1 MTYVKSRT
9 DFNHFNTF
17 NNVKKVELKKIV
29 AHNFRSKS
37 FEFEF
42 GAHNAI
48 RGKNR
53 SGKSSVKNAFFW
65 LLTGADDLDR
75 TNFNL
80 FDTTI
85 VHTKE
90 NSVPTIVTG
99 VFVIDGVEYEVTRTA
114 KMGWTRKRGNDE
126 YERKSSDDYS
136 FAIDGIE
143 RSATEF
149 KSWIE
154 ETFAPVDMLKCM
166 INTRHFLYNID
177 DWKVQRKYLA
187 NIAGEITNEDFE
199 GDYTELFAQFS
210 KYTPEQLRERLKTLL
225 TPLKKALGTE
235 GTKGEKAVELEVLQ
249 KNIVSLD
256 EIEDAEKELAEL
268 KSKRDEIQ
276 AKISGKKSP
285 IDEASAKRAHALA
298 LVEEKEAEI
307 RKARKLHNSKQQEEV
322 ASLESKLSSIE
333 TTNEAIK
340 QRNDSLRKAFERKKH
355 VLSDEMKNVERLKS
369 RLEELRE
376 ENKAI
381 KNREFSDYNCAYCGA
396 PLDEEKV
403 EELKAKFEERKQKD
417 RDNNKAEG
425 LQTKHSL
432 ETAQEYIEVLRNE
445 LDNGFTQ
452 SELVSE
458 GDLRELIQQRKAAFP
473 PFESSDEYKT
483 LSKELEDLKKSIPEI
498 PVVDTSEFD
507 KELNDVNAKIE
518 AASNKAGLRAQ
529 YDKQTKQIEDVKS
542 DMKKMAQERAQWEKI
557 EQQLVA
563 YEQEKADIVGKRV
576 NKFFD
581 KCKVSMFSEKK
592 DGSLAPNCVITMDG
606 RRSATLNKEG
616 TITAGIDVSD
626 AFCRFYGLNMPLFID
641 DNESISED
649 NYVTSERQVITLS
662 VANCELELQK

>member
-1 MTYVKSRT
+1 M
-9 DFNHFNTF
+9 
-17 NNVKKVELKKIV
+17 KKVILKKINIQ
-29 AHNFRSKS
+29 NFRSKS

-42 GAHNAI
+42 GERNEI

-75 TNFNL
+75 TNYNL

-90 NSVPTIVTG
+90 NSVPTNVTA
-99 VFVIDGVEYEVTRTA
+99 VLLIDDIEYEVSRTA

-126 YERKSSDDYS
+126 YERKTSDDYS

-149 KSWIE
+149 KNWIE
-154 ETFAPVDMLKCM
+154 DTLAPVDMLKCM

-235 GTKGEKAVELEVLQ
+235 GTKGEKVVELEVLQ

-256 EIEDAEKELAEL
+256 EIENAEKELAEL

-285 IDEASAKRAHALA
+285 IDEASAKRAQALA
-298 LVEEKEAEI
+298 MVEKKEIEI
-307 RKARKLHNSKQQEEV
+307 SKARKLHDSKQQAEV
-322 ASLESKLSSIE
+322 AELESKLSHIE

-340 QRNDSLRKAFERKKH
+340 QRNDSLRKAFERKKQ
-355 VLSDEMKNVERLKS
+355 VLSDEMKNVERLKM

-396 PLDEEKV
+396 PLDEDKV

-425 LQTKHSL
+425 LHAKHSL
-432 ETAQEYIEVLRNE
+432 ETAQEYLEVLRKE

-458 GDLRELIQQRKAAFP
+458 GDLRELIQQRKASFP
-473 PFESSDEYKT
+473 PFENSDEYKT

-507 KELNDVNAKIE
+507 KELNEVNAKIE

-529 YDKQTKQIEDVKS
+529 YDKQTKQIEDVQA

-576 NKFFD
+576 NQFFE

-641 DNESISED
+641 DNESISDD

-662 VANCELELQK
+662 VANCELELKKQ

>member
-1 MTYVKSRT
+1 MKRV
-9 DFNHFNTF
+9 F
-17 NNVKKVELKKIV
+17 LKKISIQ
-29 AHNFRSKS
+29 NFRSKS

-42 GAHNAI
+42 GERNEI

-65 LLTGADDLDR
+65 LLTGSDDLDR
-75 TNFNL
+75 TNYNL

-90 NSVPTIVTG
+90 NSVPTNVTA
-99 VFVIDGVEYEVTRTA
+99 VLLIDDIEYEISRTA

-126 YERKSSDDYS
+126 YERKTSDDYS

-149 KSWIE
+149 KNWIE
-154 ETFAPVDMLKCM
+154 DTLAPVDMLKCM
-166 INTRHFLYNID
+166 INIQHFLYNID

-187 NIAGEITNEDFE
+187 NIAGEITNEDFK

-225 TPLKKALGTE
+225 MPLKKALGTE

-249 KNIVSLD
+249 KNLVSLD

-276 AKISGKKSP
+276 AKISGRKSP
-285 IDEASAKRAHALA
+285 IDEASAKRSKALA
-298 LVEEKEAEI
+298 LVEAKEHEI
-307 RKARKLHNSKQQEEV
+307 REARKKHDTKQQAEV
-322 ASLESKLSSIE
+322 TKLESQLSNIE
-333 TTNEAIK
+333 AQNEAIR
-340 QRNDSLRKAFERKKH
+340 QQNDNSKKAFERKKQNIA
-355 VLSDEMKNVERLKS
+355 DETKVVEKLKT

-381 KNREFSDYNCAYCGA
+381 KSREFDGYNCAYCGA
-396 PLDEEKV
+396 PLDEDKV

-425 LQTKHSL
+425 LQAKQRL
-432 ETAQEYIEVLRNE
+432 ETAQADLDVLQKEV
-445 LDNGFTQ
+445 DKGFTPAD
-452 SELVSE
+452 LVSE
-458 GDLRELIQQRKAAFP
+458 GDLRERIQQRKAAFP
-473 PFESSDEYKT
+473 PFENSEEYKT
-483 LSKELEDLKKSIPEI
+483 LSKELENLKNSVPEI
-498 PVVDTSEFD
+498 PVIDTSEFD
-507 KELNDVNAKIE
+507 KELNEVNAKIE

-529 YDKQTKQIEDVKS
+529 YTKQTKQIEDVQA

-576 NKFFD
+576 NQFFE

-626 AFCRFYGLNMPLFID
+626 AFCRFYGLNLPLFVD
-641 DNESISED
+641 DNESLSDD
-649 NYVTSERQVITLS
+649 NCVTSERQVITLS
-662 VANCELELQK
+662 VANCELELKKQ

>member
-1 MTYVKSRT
+1 M
-9 DFNHFNTF
+9 
-17 NNVKKVELKKIV
+17 KKVILKKISV
-29 AHNFRSKS
+29 QNFRSKS

-42 GAHNAI
+42 GAHNSI

-65 LLTGADDLDR
+65 LLTGADDIDR

-90 NSVPTIVTG
+90 NSVPTIVTC

-126 YERKSSDDYS
+126 YERKASDDYS
-136 FAIDGIE
+136 FSIDGIE

-149 KSWIE
+149 KNWIE
-154 ETFAPVDMLKCM
+154 DTFAPIDMLKCM

-187 NIAGEITNEDFE
+187 NIAGEITNEDFV

-210 KYTPEQLRERLKTLL
+210 KYTAEQLRERLKNLL
-225 TPLKKALGTE
+225 MPLKKALGTE
-235 GTKGEKAVELEVLQ
+235 GTKGEKVVELEVLQ
-249 KNIVSLD
+249 KNLVDVS
-256 EIEDAEKELAEL
+256 EISKAEL
-268 KSKRDEIQ
+268 ELQTLKEERDSIQ

-285 IDEASAKRAHALA
+285 IDEASAKRAQALA
-298 LVEEKEAEI
+298 LVESKENEIKEA
-307 RKARKLHNSKQQEEV
+307 RKKHDTKQQAEV
-322 ASLESKLSSIE
+322 TMLESKLSNIE
-333 TTNEAIK
+333 AQNEAIK
-340 QRNDSLRKAFERKKH
+340 QQNDNLKKAFERKKQTLADDTK
-355 VLSDEMKNVERLKS
+355 VVEKLKK

-381 KNREFSDYNCAYCGA
+381 KNREFDGYNCAYCGA
-396 PLDEEKV
+396 PLDEDKV

-425 LQTKHSL
+425 LQARHRL
-432 ETAQEYIEVLRNE
+432 ETAQADLDVLQKEV
-445 LDNGFTQ
+445 DNGFTQ
-452 SELVSE
+452 AELISE
-458 GDLRELIQQRKAAFP
+458 GDLRERIQQRKAAFP
-473 PFESSDEYKT
+473 PFENSDEYKT
-483 LSKELEDLKKSIPEI
+483 LRKELEDLKKSVPEV

-529 YDKQTKQIEDVKS
+529 YDKQTKQIEEVQA
-542 DMKKMAQERAQWEKI
+542 DMKKMAQERAQLEKI

-641 DNESISED
+641 DNESLSDD

-662 VANCELELQK
+662 VANCELELKKQ

>member
-1 MTYVKSRT
+1 M
-9 DFNHFNTF
+9 
-17 NNVKKVELKKIV
+17 KKVELKKLV
-29 AHNFRSKS
+29 AQNFRSKS

-42 GAHNAI
+42 GSHNAI

-126 YERKSSDDYS
+126 YERKTSDDYS
-136 FAIDGIE
+136 FSIDGIE

-149 KSWIE
+149 KKWIE
-154 ETFAPVDMLKCM
+154 DTFAPVDMLKCM
-166 INTRHFLYNID
+166 INTRHFLYNIE

-210 KYTPEQLRERLKTLL
+210 KYTAEQLRERLKNLL
-225 TPLKKALGTE
+225 MPLKKALGTE
-235 GTKGEKAVELEVLQ
+235 GTKGEKVVELEVLQ
-249 KNIVSLD
+249 KNLVDLS
-256 EIEDAEKELAEL
+256 EIAKAEL
-268 KSKRDEIQ
+268 ELQTLKEERDSIQ

-285 IDEASAKRAHALA
+285 IDEASAKRAKAIA
-298 LVEEKEAEI
+298 LVESKENDIKEA
-307 RKARKLHNSKQQEEV
+307 RKKHDTKQQAEV
-322 ASLESKLSSIE
+322 TMLESQLSNIE
-333 TTNEAIK
+333 AQNEAIK
-340 QRNDSLRKAFERKKH
+340 RQNDNLKKAFERKKQTLADDTK
-355 VLSDEMKNVERLKS
+355 VVEKLKK

-381 KNREFSDYNCAYCGA
+381 KNREFDGYNCTYCGA
-396 PLDEEKV
+396 PLDEDKV
-403 EELKAKFEERKQKD
+403 EELKSKFEERKQKD

-425 LQTKHSL
+425 LQARHRL
-432 ETAQEYIEVLRNE
+432 ETAQADLDVLQKEV
-445 LDNGFTQ
+445 DNGLKQ
-452 SELVSE
+452 AELISE
-458 GDLRELIQQRKAAFP
+458 GDLRERIQQRKAAFP
-473 PFESSDEYKT
+473 PFENSDEYKT
-483 LSKELEDLKKSIPEI
+483 LSKELEYLKKSVPEI

-507 KELNDVNAKIE
+507 KELNEVNAKIE
-518 AASNKAGLRAQ
+518 SASNKAGLRAQ
-529 YDKQTKQIEDVKS
+529 YNKQTKQIEEVQA
-542 DMKKMAQERAQWEKI
+542 DMKKMAQERAQLEKI

-641 DNESISED
+641 DNESLSDD

-662 VANCELELQK
+662 VANCELELKKQ

>member
-1 MTYVKSRT
+1 M
-9 DFNHFNTF
+9 
-17 NNVKKVELKKIV
+17 KKVFLKKISIQ
-29 AHNFRSKS
+29 NFRSKS

-42 GAHNAI
+42 GERNEI

-75 TNFNL
+75 TNYNL

-90 NSVPTIVTG
+90 NSVPTNVTA
-99 VFVIDGVEYEVTRTA
+99 VFLIDGVEYEVSRTA

-126 YERKSSDDYS
+126 YERKTSDDYS

-149 KSWIE
+149 KNWIE
-154 ETFAPVDMLKCM
+154 ETLAPVDMLKCM
-166 INTRHFLYNID
+166 INTQHFLYNID

-187 NIAGEITNEDFE
+187 NIAGEITNEDFN

-225 TPLKKALGTE
+225 MPLKKALGTE
-235 GTKGEKAVELEVLQ
+235 GTKGEKVVELEVLQ

-256 EIEDAEKELAEL
+256 EIEDSEKELAEL

-285 IDEASAKRAHALA
+285 IDEAIARRAQALA
-298 LVEEKEAEI
+298 MVEDKETEI
-307 RKARKLHNSKQQEEV
+307 RKARKLHDSKQMAEV
-322 ASLESKLSSIE
+322 TELESQLSNIE
-333 TTNEAIK
+333 AQNEAIR
-340 QRNDSLRKAFERKKH
+340 QQNDSGKKAFERKKQF
-355 VLSDEMKNVERLKS
+355 LIDETRTIEILKN

-376 ENKAI
+376 ENKLI
-381 KNREFSDYNCAYCGA
+381 KNREFGDYNCTYCGA
-396 PLDEEKV
+396 PLDEDKV

-425 LQTKHSL
+425 LQAKQRL
-432 ETAQEYIEVLRNE
+432 ETAQADLDVLQKEV
-445 LDNGFTQ
+445 DKGFTPA
-452 SELVSE
+452 ELVSE
-458 GDLRELIQQRKAAFP
+458 GDLRERIQQRKAAFP
-473 PFESSDEYKT
+473 PFENSDEYKT
-483 LSKELEDLKKSIPEI
+483 LSKELEDIKKSVPEI

-507 KELNDVNAKIE
+507 KELNEVNAKIE

-529 YDKQTKQIEDVKS
+529 YTKQTKQIEDVQA
-542 DMKKMAQERAQWEKI
+542 DMKKMAQERARWEKI

-576 NKFFD
+576 NQFFD

-626 AFCRFYGLNMPLFID
+626 AFCRFYSLNMPLFID
-641 DNESISED
+641 DNESLSDD

-662 VANCELELQK
+662 VANCELELKKQ

>member
-1 MTYVKSRT
+1 M
-9 DFNHFNTF
+9 
-17 NNVKKVELKKIV
+17 KKVELKKLV
-29 AHNFRSKS
+29 AQNFRSKS

-42 GAHNAI
+42 GSHNAI

-90 NSVPTIVTG
+90 SSVPTIVTA
-99 VFVIDGVEYEVTRTA
+99 VLLIDDVEYEISRTA

-126 YERKSSDDYS
+126 YERKASDDYS
-136 FAIDGIE
+136 FSIDGIE

-149 KSWIE
+149 KNWIE
-154 ETFAPVDMLKCM
+154 DTLAPVDMLKCM

-225 TPLKKALGTE
+225 MPLKKALGTE
-235 GTKGEKAVELEVLQ
+235 STKGEKAVELEVLQ
-249 KNIVSLD
+249 KNLVSLD
-256 EIEDAEKELAEL
+256 EIENAEKELAEL
-268 KSKRDEIQ
+268 KSKRDDIQ

-285 IDEASAKRAHALA
+285 IDEASAKRAQALA
-298 LVEEKEAEI
+298 MVEKKEIEI
-307 RKARKLHNSKQQEEV
+307 RKSRKLHDSKQQEEV
-322 ASLESKLSSIE
+322 AELESKLSHIE

-340 QRNDSLRKAFERKKH
+340 QRNDSLRKDFERKKQD
-355 VLSDEMKNVERLKS
+355 LSDEMKNVERLKI

-425 LQTKHSL
+425 LQAKHRL
-432 ETAQEYIEVLRNE
+432 ETAQADLDVLQKEV
-445 LDNGFTQ
+445 DNGFTPTA
-452 SELVSE
+452 LVSE
-458 GDLRELIQQRKAAFP
+458 GDLRERIQQRRAAFP
-473 PFESSDEYKT
+473 PFENSDEYKA
-483 LSKELEDLKKSIPEI
+483 LSKELEDLKKSVPEI

-507 KELNDVNAKIE
+507 KELNEVNAKIE

-529 YDKQTKQIEDVKS
+529 YTKQTKQIEDVEA

-563 YEQEKADIVGKRV
+563 YEQEKAEIVGKRV

-626 AFCRFYGLNMPLFID
+626 AFCLFYGLNMPLFID
-641 DNESISED
+641 DNESISDD

>member
-1 MTYVKSRT
+1 M
-9 DFNHFNTF
+9 
-17 NNVKKVELKKIV
+17 KKVILKKISV
-29 AHNFRSKS
+29 QNFRSKS

-42 GAHNAI
+42 GERNEI

-75 TNFNL
+75 TNYNL

-90 NSVPTIVTG
+90 NSVPTNVTG
-99 VFVIDGVEYEVTRTA
+99 VFLIDDIEYEVSRTA

-136 FAIDGIE
+136 FSIDGIE

-149 KSWIE
+149 KNWIE
-154 ETFAPVDMLKCM
+154 DTFAPVEMLKCM
-166 INTRHFLYNID
+166 INTQHFLYNID
-177 DWKVQRKYLA
+177 DWKVQRKYLS

-235 GTKGEKAVELEVLQ
+235 GTKGEKVVELEVLQ

-256 EIEDAEKELAEL
+256 EIVSAEKEVAEL
-268 KSKRDEIQ
+268 KSKRDDIQ

-285 IDEASAKRAHALA
+285 IDEASAKRAQALA
-298 LVEEKEAEI
+298 MVEKKEIEI
-307 RKARKLHNSKQQEEV
+307 SKARKLHNSKQQEEV
-322 ASLESKLSSIE
+322 AELESKLSHIE

-340 QRNDSLRKAFERKKH
+340 QRNDSLRKAFERKKQ

-396 PLDEEKV
+396 PLDEDKV

-425 LQTKHSL
+425 LQAKHSL
-432 ETAQEYIEVLRNE
+432 ETAQEYLEVLRKE

-507 KELNDVNAKIE
+507 IELNDVNAKIE

-529 YDKQTKQIEDVKS
+529 YDKQTKQIEDVQA
-542 DMKKMAQERAQWEKI
+542 DMKKMAQERAQLEKI

-606 RRSATLNKEG
+606 RRSSTLNKEG

-641 DNESISED
+641 DNESLSDD

>member
-1 MTYVKSRT
+1 M
-9 DFNHFNTF
+9 
-17 NNVKKVELKKIV
+17 KKVILKKISIQ
-29 AHNFRSKS
+29 NFRSKS

-42 GAHNAI
+42 GERNEI

-75 TNFNL
+75 TNYNL

-90 NSVPTIVTG
+90 NSVPTNVTA
-99 VFVIDGVEYEVTRTA
+99 VLLIDDIEYEVSRTA

-126 YERKSSDDYS
+126 YERKTSDDYS

-166 INTRHFLYNID
+166 INTQHFLYNID

-235 GTKGEKAVELEVLQ
+235 GTKGEKAVELDVLQ
-249 KNIVSLD
+249 KNLVSLD
-256 EIEDAEKELAEL
+256 EIVNAEKELAEL
-268 KSKRDEIQ
+268 KSMRDEIQ

-285 IDEASAKRAHALA
+285 IDEASAMRAKALA
-298 LVEEKEAEI
+298 KVEEKEVEV
-307 RKARKLHNSKQQEEV
+307 RKARKLHDSKQQAEVEE
-322 ASLESKLSSIE
+322 LESQLSTIE
-333 TTNEAIK
+333 ARNEAIK
-340 QRNDSLRKAFERKKH
+340 QQNDRDRKAFERKKQF
-355 VLSDEMKNVERLKS
+355 LIDEARKVEILKN

-376 ENKAI
+376 ENKRI
-381 KNREFSDYNCAYCGA
+381 KNREFNDYNCPYCGA
-396 PLDEEKV
+396 PLDEDKID
-403 EELKAKFEERKQKD
+403 ELKSKYEAHKQKD

-425 LQTKHSL
+425 FQVKHRL
-432 ETAQEYIEVLRNE
+432 ETAQADLDVLQKEV
-445 LDNGFTQ
+445 DKGFTPA
-452 SELVSE
+452 ELVSE
-458 GDLRELIQQRKAAFP
+458 GDLRERIQQRRAAFP
-473 PFESSDEYKT
+473 PFEDSEEYKV
-483 LSKELEDLKKSIPEI
+483 LSKELEDLRNSVPEI
-498 PVVDTSEFD
+498 PVIDTSEFD
-507 KELNDVNAKIE
+507 KELNEVNAKIE

-529 YDKQTKQIEDVKS
+529 YTKQKKQIEDVQA

-576 NKFFD
+576 NQFFE

-626 AFCRFYGLNMPLFID
+626 AFCRFYGLNMPLFVD
-641 DNESISED
+641 DNESLSDD
-649 NYVTSERQVITLS
+649 NCVTSERQVITLS
-662 VANCELELQK
+662 VANCEIELQKQ

>member
-1 MTYVKSRT
+1 M
-9 DFNHFNTF
+9 
-17 NNVKKVELKKIV
+17 KKVVLKKIIV
-29 AHNFRSKS
+29 QNFRSKS

-42 GAHNAI
+42 GEHNAI

-75 TNFNL
+75 TNYNL

-90 NSVPTIVTG
+90 NSVPTNVTA
-99 VFVIDGVEYEVTRTA
+99 VLLIDDVEYEVSRTA

-126 YERKSSDDYS
+126 YERKASDDYS
-136 FAIDGIE
+136 FSIDGIE

-149 KSWIE
+149 KNWIE
-154 ETFAPVDMLKCM
+154 DTFAPVDMLKCM

-210 KYTPEQLRERLKTLL
+210 KYTQEQLRERLKTLL
-225 TPLKKALGTE
+225 MPLKKALGTE

-256 EIEDAEKELAEL
+256 EIENAEKELAEL
-268 KSKRDEIQ
+268 KSKRDDIQ

-285 IDEASAKRAHALA
+285 IDEASAKRAQALA
-298 LVEEKEAEI
+298 MVEEKEIEI
-307 RKARKLHNSKQQEEV
+307 SKARKLHNSKQQAEV
-322 ASLESKLSSIE
+322 AELESKLSHIE

-340 QRNDSLRKAFERKKH
+340 QRNDSLRKAFERKKQ

-425 LQTKHSL
+425 LQAKHSL
-432 ETAQEYIEVLRNE
+432 ETAQEYLEVLRNE

-473 PFESSDEYKT
+473 PFEHSDEYKT
-483 LSKELEDLKKSIPEI
+483 LSKELEDLKKSVPEI
-498 PVVDTSEFD
+498 PVIDTSEFD

-529 YDKQTKQIEDVKS
+529 YDKQTKQIEDVQA
-542 DMKKMAQERAQWEKI
+542 DMKKMAQERAKWEKI

-606 RRSATLNKEG
+606 RLSATLNKEG

-641 DNESISED
+641 DNESISDD

>member
-1 MTYVKSRT
+1 M
-9 DFNHFNTF
+9 
-17 NNVKKVELKKIV
+17 KKVILKKISIQ
-29 AHNFRSKS
+29 NFRSKS

-42 GAHNAI
+42 GERNEI

-75 TNFNL
+75 TNYNL

-90 NSVPTIVTG
+90 NSVPTNVTA
-99 VFVIDGVEYEVTRTA
+99 VLLIDDVEYEVSRTA

-126 YERKSSDDYS
+126 YERKASDDYS
-136 FAIDGIE
+136 FSIDGIE

-149 KSWIE
+149 KNWIE
-154 ETFAPVDMLKCM
+154 ETLAPVDMLKCM
-166 INTRHFLYNID
+166 INTQHFLYNID

-210 KYTPEQLRERLKTLL
+210 KYTAEQLRERLKTLL

-256 EIEDAEKELAEL
+256 EIENAEKELAEL
-268 KSKRDEIQ
+268 KSKRDDIQ

-285 IDEASAKRAHALA
+285 IDEASAKRAQALA
-298 LVEEKEAEI
+298 LVEEKEIEI
-307 RKARKLHNSKQQEEV
+307 RKARKLHDSKQQAEV
-322 ASLESKLSSIE
+322 AELESKLYSIE
-333 TTNEAIK
+333 TANEAIK
-340 QRNDSLRKAFERKKH
+340 QRNDSLRKAFERKKQA
-355 VLSDEMKNVERLKS
+355 LSDEMNNVERLKS

-425 LQTKHSL
+425 LQAKHRL
-432 ETAQEYIEVLRNE
+432 ETAQEYLEVLRNE

-473 PFESSDEYKT
+473 PFENSEEYKT
-483 LSKELEDLKKSIPEI
+483 LSKEIEELKKSVPEI

-529 YDKQTKQIEDVKS
+529 YTKQTKQIKDVQA

-576 NKFFD
+576 NQFFE

-641 DNESISED
+641 DNESLSDE

-662 VANCELELQK
+662 VANCEIELKKQ

>member
-1 MTYVKSRT
+1 M
-9 DFNHFNTF
+9 
-17 NNVKKVELKKIV
+17 KKVELKKLV

-42 GAHNAI
+42 GEHNAI

-90 NSVPTIVTG
+90 NSVPTIVTA
-99 VFVIDGVEYEVTRTA
+99 VLLIDDVEYEVTRTA
-114 KMGWTRKRGNDE
+114 KIGWTRKRGNDE
-126 YERKSSDDYS
+126 YERKASDDYS
-136 FAIDGIE
+136 FSIDGIE

-154 ETFAPVDMLKCM
+154 DTFAPVDMLKCM
-166 INTRHFLYNID
+166 INTQHFLYNID

-187 NIAGEITNEDFE
+187 NIAGEITNDDFN

-210 KYTPEQLRERLKTLL
+210 KYTAEQLRERLKTLL

-235 GTKGEKAVELEVLQ
+235 STKGEKVVELEVLQ
-249 KNIVSLD
+249 KNLVSLD
-256 EIEDAEKELAEL
+256 EIVNAEKELSEL
-268 KSKRDEIQ
+268 KSMRDEIQ

-285 IDEASAKRAHALA
+285 IDEASAMRARALA
-298 LVEEKEAEI
+298 KVEEKEVEI
-307 RKARKLHNSKQQEEV
+307 RKARKFHDSKQQEEV
-322 ASLESKLSSIE
+322 EELESQLSTIE
-333 TTNEAIK
+333 ARNEAIK
-340 QRNDSLRKAFERKKH
+340 QQNDRDRKAFERKKQF
-355 VLSDEMKNVERLKS
+355 LIDEARKVEILKN

-376 ENKAI
+376 ENKSI
-381 KNREFSDYNCAYCGA
+381 KSREFDGYNCTYCGA
-396 PLDEEKV
+396 PLDEAKV

-425 LQTKHSL
+425 LQARHRL
-432 ETAQEYIEVLRNE
+432 ETAQADLDVLQKEV
-445 LDNGFTQ
+445 DNGFTPA
-452 SELVSE
+452 ELVSE
-458 GDLRELIQQRKAAFP
+458 GDLRERIQQRRAAFP
-473 PFESSDEYKT
+473 PFENSDEYKT
-483 LSKELEDLKKSIPEI
+483 LSKELEDLKKSVPEI

-507 KELNDVNAKIE
+507 KELNEVNAKIE
-518 AASNKAGLRAQ
+518 SASNKAGLRAQ
-529 YDKQTKQIEDVKS
+529 YTKQKKQIEDVQA

-576 NKFFD
+576 NQFFE

-606 RRSATLNKEG
+606 IRSATLNKEG

-641 DNESISED
+641 DNESLSDD

-662 VANCELELQK
+662 VANCELELQKLTKNT

>member
-1 MTYVKSRT
+1 M
-9 DFNHFNTF
+9 
-17 NNVKKVELKKIV
+17 KKVILKKISV
-29 AHNFRSKS
+29 QNFRSKS

-42 GAHNAI
+42 EAHNAI

-75 TNFNL
+75 ANYNL

-90 NSVPTIVTG
+90 NSVPTIVTA
-99 VFVIDGVEYEVTRTA
+99 VLMIDDVEYEISRTA
-114 KMGWTRKRGNDE
+114 KIGWTRKRGNDE
-126 YERKSSDDYS
+126 YERKASDDYS
-136 FAIDGIE
+136 FSIDGIE

-154 ETFAPVDMLKCM
+154 DTFAPVDMLKCM
-166 INTRHFLYNID
+166 INTQHFLYNID

-210 KYTPEQLRERLKTLL
+210 KYTAEQLRERLKTLL

-235 GTKGEKAVELEVLQ
+235 STKGEKVVELEVLQ
-249 KNIVSLD
+249 KNLVSLD
-256 EIEDAEKELAEL
+256 EIENAEKELSEL
-268 KSKRDEIQ
+268 KSMRDEIQ
-276 AKISGKKSP
+276 AKIGGKKSP
-285 IDEASAKRAHALA
+285 IDEASAKRAQALA
-298 LVEEKEAEI
+298 LVEAKETEIKEA
-307 RKARKLHNSKQQEEV
+307 RKKHDTKQQAEV
-322 ASLESKLSSIE
+322 TKLESQLSNIE
-333 TTNEAIK
+333 AQNEAIRR
-340 QRNDSLRKAFERKKH
+340 QNDNGKKAFECKKQTLADDTKI
-355 VLSDEMKNVERLKS
+355 VEKLKN

-381 KNREFSDYNCAYCGA
+381 KSREFDGYNCTYCGA
-396 PLDEEKV
+396 PLDEAKV

-425 LQTKHSL
+425 LQARHRL
-432 ETAQEYIEVLRNE
+432 ETAQADLDVLQKEV
-445 LDNGFTQ
+445 DKGFTPA
-452 SELVSE
+452 ELVSE
-458 GDLRELIQQRKAAFP
+458 GDLRERIQQRKAAFP
-473 PFESSDEYKT
+473 PFENSDKYKT
-483 LSKELEDLKKSIPEI
+483 LSKELEELKKSVPEI

-507 KELNDVNAKIE
+507 KELNEVNAKIE
-518 AASNKAGLRAQ
+518 AASNKSGLRAQ
-529 YDKQTKQIEDVKS
+529 YTKQKKQIEDVQS

-557 EQQLVA
+557 EQQLAA

-576 NKFFD
+576 NQFFE

-606 RRSATLNKEG
+606 RRSSTLNKEG

-626 AFCRFYGLNMPLFID
+626 AFCRFYGLNMPLFVD
-641 DNESISED
+641 DNESISDD
-649 NYVTSERQVITLS
+649 NCVTSERQVITLS
-662 VANCELELQK
+662 VANCELELQN

>member
-1 MTYVKSRT
+1 M
-9 DFNHFNTF
+9 
-17 NNVKKVELKKIV
+17 KKVILKKIIV
-29 AHNFRSKS
+29 QNFRSKS

-42 GAHNAI
+42 GERNEI

-75 TNFNL
+75 TNYNL

-90 NSVPTIVTG
+90 NSVPTNVTA
-99 VFVIDGVEYEVTRTA
+99 VLLIDDIEYEVSRTA

-126 YERKSSDDYS
+126 YERKTSDDYS

-149 KSWIE
+149 KNWIE
-154 ETFAPVDMLKCM
+154 DTFAPVDMLKCM
-166 INTRHFLYNID
+166 INTQHFLYNVD

-187 NIAGEITNEDFE
+187 NIAGEITNEDFN

-225 TPLKKALGTE
+225 MPLKKALGTE
-235 GTKGEKAVELEVLQ
+235 GTKGEKAVELEILQ

-268 KSKRDEIQ
+268 KSMRDEIY

-285 IDEASAKRAHALA
+285 IDEASAKRAQALA
-298 LVEEKEAEI
+298 LVEDKEIEI
-307 RKARKLHNSKQQEEV
+307 RKARKLHDSKQQAEV
-322 ASLESKLSSIE
+322 AELESQLSNIE
-333 TTNEAIK
+333 AQNEAIRK
-340 QRNDSLRKAFERKKH
+340 QNDNGKKAFERKKQNIA
-355 VLSDEMKNVERLKS
+355 DETKVVEKLKT

-381 KNREFSDYNCAYCGA
+381 KSREFDGYNCTYCGA
-396 PLDEEKV
+396 PLDEDKV

-425 LQTKHSL
+425 LQAKQRL
-432 ETAQEYIEVLRNE
+432 ETAQADLDVLQKEV
-445 LDNGFTQ
+445 DKGFTPAD
-452 SELVSE
+452 LVSE
-458 GDLRELIQQRKAAFP
+458 GDLRERIQQRRAAFP
-473 PFESSDEYKT
+473 PFEESDEYKA
-483 LSKELEDLKKSIPEI
+483 LSKELENLRNSVPEI

-507 KELNDVNAKIE
+507 KELNEVNAKIE

-529 YDKQTKQIEDVKS
+529 YDKQKKQIEDVQA

-576 NKFFD
+576 NQFFE

-626 AFCRFYGLNMPLFID
+626 AFCRFYGLNMPLFVD
-641 DNESISED
+641 DNESLSDD
-649 NYVTSERQVITLS
+649 NCVTSERQVITLS
-662 VANCELELQK
+662 VANCELELKKQ

>member
-1 MTYVKSRT
+1 M
-9 DFNHFNTF
+9 
-17 NNVKKVELKKIV
+17 KKVILKKISIQ
-29 AHNFRSKS
+29 NFRSKS

-42 GAHNAI
+42 GERNEI

-75 TNFNL
+75 TNYNL

-90 NSVPTIVTG
+90 NSVPTNVTA
-99 VFVIDGVEYEVTRTA
+99 VLLIDDVEYEVSRTA

-126 YERKSSDDYS
+126 YERKTSDDYS

-149 KSWIE
+149 KNWIE
-154 ETFAPVDMLKCM
+154 DTLAPVDMLKCM
-166 INTRHFLYNID
+166 INTQHFLYNID

-187 NIAGEITNEDFE
+187 NIAGEITNEDFN

-210 KYTPEQLRERLKTLL
+210 KYTAEQLRERLKTLL
-225 TPLKKALGTE
+225 MPLKKALGTE
-235 GTKGEKAVELEVLQ
+235 GTKGEKVVELEVLQ
-249 KNIVSLD
+249 KNLVDVS
-256 EIEDAEKELAEL
+256 EIAKAEL
-268 KSKRDEIQ
+268 ELQTLKEERDKIQ

-285 IDEASAKRAHALA
+285 IDEASAKRAQALA
-298 LVEEKEAEI
+298 KVEEKEVEI
-307 RKARKLHNSKQQEEV
+307 RKARKLHDSKQQAEV
-322 ASLESKLSSIE
+322 AELESQLSTIE
-333 TTNEAIK
+333 ARNEAIK
-340 QRNDSLRKAFERKKH
+340 QQNDRDRKAFERKKQF
-355 VLSDEMKNVERLKS
+355 LIDEARNVEILKN

-381 KNREFSDYNCAYCGA
+381 KSREFDGYNCAYCGA
-396 PLDEEKV
+396 PLDDDKV

-417 RDNNKAEG
+417 RDNNKADG
-425 LQTKHSL
+425 LQAKQRL
-432 ETAQEYIEVLRNE
+432 ETAQADLDVLQKEV
-445 LDNGFTQ
+445 DKGFTPA
-452 SELVSE
+452 ELVSE
-458 GDLRELIQQRKAAFP
+458 GDLRERIQQRKAAFP
-473 PFESSDEYKT
+473 PFENSDEYKY
-483 LSKELEDLKKSIPEI
+483 LSKELEDLKKSVPEI
-498 PVVDTSEFD
+498 PVIDTSEFD
-507 KELNDVNAKIE
+507 KELNEVNAKIE

-529 YDKQTKQIEDVKS
+529 YTKQTKQIVDVQS
-542 DMKKMAQERAQWEKI
+542 DMRKMAQERAQLEKI

-576 NKFFD
+576 NQFFD

-626 AFCRFYGLNMPLFID
+626 AFCRFYGLNMPLFVD
-641 DNESISED
+641 DNESLSDD
-649 NYVTSERQVITLS
+649 NYVTSERQIITLS
-662 VANCELELQK
+662 VANCELELIKK

>member
-1 MTYVKSRT
+1 M
-9 DFNHFNTF
+9 
-17 NNVKKVELKKIV
+17 KKVVLKKIIIQ
-29 AHNFRSKS
+29 NFRSKS

-42 GAHNAI
+42 GERNEI

-75 TNFNL
+75 TNYNL

-90 NSVPTIVTG
+90 NSVPTNVTA
-99 VFVIDGVEYEVTRTA
+99 VLMIDDIEYEVSRTA

-126 YERKSSDDYS
+126 YERKTSDDYS

-149 KSWIE
+149 KNWIE
-154 ETFAPVDMLKCM
+154 DTLAPVDMLKCM
-166 INTRHFLYNID
+166 INTQHFLYNID
-177 DWKVQRKYLA
+177 WNVQRKYLA
-187 NIAGEITNEDFE
+187 NIAGEITNDDFN

-210 KYTPEQLRERLKTLL
+210 KYTTEQLRERLKTLL
-225 TPLKKALGTE
+225 MPLKKALGTE
-235 GTKGEKAVELEVLQ
+235 GTKGEKFVELEVLQ

-268 KSKRDEIQ
+268 KSMRDEIQ

-285 IDEASAKRAHALA
+285 IDEASAKRAHAFA
-298 LVEEKEAEI
+298 LIEEKENEI
-307 RKARKLHNSKQQEEV
+307 RKARKLHDSKQQAEV
-322 ASLESKLSSIE
+322 AELESQLSTIE
-333 TTNEAIK
+333 ARNEAIK
-340 QRNDSLRKAFERKKH
+340 QQNDRDRKAFERKKQF
-355 VLSDEMKNVERLKS
+355 LIDEARNVEILKN

-381 KNREFSDYNCAYCGA
+381 KSREFDGYNCTYCGA
-396 PLDEEKV
+396 PLDDDKV
-403 EELKAKFEERKQKD
+403 EELKDKFEERKQKD
-417 RDNNKAEG
+417 RDNNKADG
-425 LQTKHSL
+425 LQAKQRL
-432 ETAQEYIEVLRNE
+432 ETAQADLDVLQKEV
-445 LDNGFTQ
+445 DKGFTPA
-452 SELVSE
+452 ELVSE
-458 GDLRELIQQRKAAFP
+458 GDLRERIQQRKAAFP
-473 PFESSDEYKT
+473 PFENSDEYKS
-483 LSKELEDLKKSIPEI
+483 LSKELEDLKKSVPEI

-507 KELNDVNAKIE
+507 KELNEVNAKIE

-529 YDKQTKQIEDVKS
+529 YDKQTKQIEDVQS
-542 DMKKMAQERAQWEKI
+542 DMKKMAQERAQLEKI

-576 NKFFD
+576 NQFFD

-626 AFCRFYGLNMPLFID
+626 AFCRFYGFNMPLFVD
-641 DNESISED
+641 DNESLSDD
-649 NYVTSERQVITLS
+649 NCVTSERQIITLS
-662 VANCELELQK
+662 VANCELELIKNR

>member
-1 MTYVKSRT
+1 M
-9 DFNHFNTF
+9 
-17 NNVKKVELKKIV
+17 KKVILKKIIV
-29 AHNFRSKS
+29 QNFRSKS

-42 GAHNAI
+42 GERNEI

-90 NSVPTIVTG
+90 NSVPTIVTA
-99 VFVIDGVEYEVTRTA
+99 VLMIDDIEYEISRTA

-126 YERKSSDDYS
+126 YERKASDDYS
-136 FAIDGIE
+136 FSIDGIE

-149 KSWIE
+149 KNWIE
-154 ETFAPVDMLKCM
+154 DTLAPVDMLKCM
-166 INTRHFLYNID
+166 INTQHFLYNID

-256 EIEDAEKELAEL
+256 EIENAEKELSEL
-268 KSKRDEIQ
+268 KSMRDEIQ

-285 IDEASAKRAHALA
+285 IDEASAKRAQALA
-298 LVEEKEAEI
+298 MVEKKEIEI
-307 RKARKLHNSKQQEEV
+307 SKARKLHNLKQQLEV
-322 ASLESKLSSIE
+322 TKLESQLSNIE
-333 TTNEAIK
+333 AQNEAIRR
-340 QRNDSLRKAFERKKH
+340 QNDNGKKSFERKKQTLADDTKI
-355 VLSDEMKNVERLKS
+355 VEKLKN

-381 KNREFSDYNCAYCGA
+381 KRREFDGYNCTYCGA
-396 PLDEEKV
+396 PLDEAKV

-425 LQTKHSL
+425 LQAKQRL
-432 ETAQEYIEVLRNE
+432 ETSQADLDVLQKEV
-445 LDNGFTQ
+445 DKGFTPTA
-452 SELVSE
+452 LVSE
-458 GDLRELIQQRKAAFP
+458 GDLRERIQQRKAAFP
-473 PFESSDEYKT
+473 PFENSDEYKT
-483 LSKELEDLKKSIPEI
+483 LSKELEELKNSVPEI

-507 KELNDVNAKIE
+507 KELNEVNAKIE

-529 YDKQTKQIEDVKS
+529 YTKQKKQIEDVQA
-542 DMKKMAQERAQWEKI
+542 DMKKMAQERAQLEKI

-576 NKFFD
+576 NQFFE

-626 AFCRFYGLNMPLFID
+626 AFCRFYGLNMPLFVD
-641 DNESISED
+641 DNESLSDD
-649 NYVTSERQVITLS
+649 NCVTSERQVITLS
-662 VANCELELQK
+662 VANCELELKKQ

>member
-1 MTYVKSRT
+1 M
-9 DFNHFNTF
+9 
-17 NNVKKVELKKIV
+17 KKVILKKISV
-29 AHNFRSKS
+29 QNFRSKS

-42 GAHNAI
+42 GERNEI

-75 TNFNL
+75 TNYNL
-80 FDTTI
+80 FDTTV

-90 NSVPTIVTG
+90 NSVPTNVTA
-99 VFVIDGVEYEVTRTA
+99 VLLIDDVEYEVSRTA

-126 YERKSSDDYS
+126 YERKTSDDYS

-149 KSWIE
+149 KRWIE
-154 ETFAPVDMLKCM
+154 DTLAPVDMLKCM
-166 INTRHFLYNID
+166 INTQHFLYNID

-187 NIAGEITNEDFE
+187 NIAGEITNDDFN

-210 KYTPEQLRERLKTLL
+210 KYSPEQLRERLKTLL
-225 TPLKKALGTE
+225 MPLKKALGTE

-256 EIEDAEKELAEL
+256 EIENAEKELAEL
-268 KSKRDEIQ
+268 KSMRGDIQ

-285 IDEASAKRAHALA
+285 IDEASAKRAQALA
-298 LVEEKEAEI
+298 LVEEKEIEI
-307 RKARKLHNSKQQEEV
+307 RKARKLHDSKQQAEV
-322 ASLESKLSSIE
+322 AELESKLYSIE
-333 TTNEAIK
+333 TANEAIK
-340 QRNDSLRKAFERKKH
+340 QRNDSLRKAFERKKQA
-355 VLSDEMKNVERLKS
+355 LSDEMNNVERLKS

-425 LQTKHSL
+425 LQAKHRL
-432 ETAQEYIEVLRNE
+432 ETAQEYLEVLRKE

-483 LSKELEDLKKSIPEI
+483 LSKELEDLKKSVPEI

-529 YDKQTKQIEDVKS
+529 YTKQTKQIEDVQA

-576 NKFFD
+576 NQFFE

-641 DNESISED
+641 DNESLSDE

-662 VANCELELQK
+662 VANCEMELKKQ

>member
-1 MTYVKSRT
+1 M
-9 DFNHFNTF
+9 
-17 NNVKKVELKKIV
+17 KKVILKKISV
-29 AHNFRSKS
+29 QNFRSKS

-42 GAHNAI
+42 GERNEI

-90 NSVPTIVTG
+90 NSVPTNVTA
-99 VFVIDGVEYEVTRTA
+99 VLMIDDVEYEVSRTA

-126 YERKSSDDYS
+126 YERKTSDDYS
-136 FAIDGIE
+136 FSIDGIE

-149 KSWIE
+149 KNWIE
-154 ETFAPVDMLKCM
+154 DTLAPVDMLKCM
-166 INTRHFLYNID
+166 INTQHFLYNID
-177 DWKVQRKYLA
+177 DWKAQRKYLA
-187 NIAGEITNEDFE
+187 NIAGEITNENFD

-210 KYTPEQLRERLKTLL
+210 KYTAEQLRERLKTLL

-235 GTKGEKAVELEVLQ
+235 GTKGEKVVELEVLQ
-249 KNIVSLD
+249 KNVVSLD
-256 EIEDAEKELAEL
+256 EIVSAEKELAEL

-285 IDEASAKRAHALA
+285 INEASAKRAQALA
-298 LVEEKEAEI
+298 LVEGKEIEI
-307 RKARKLHNSKQQEEV
+307 RKARNLHDSKQQEEV
-322 ASLESKLSSIE
+322 AELESKLSSIE
-333 TTNEAIK
+333 ARNEAIN
-340 QRNDSLRKAFERKKH
+340 QQNDRDRNVFERKKQF
-355 VLSDEMKNVERLKS
+355 LIDEARKVEILKN

-381 KNREFSDYNCAYCGA
+381 KSREFDGYNCTYCGA
-396 PLDEEKV
+396 PLDEAKV
-403 EELKAKFEERKQKD
+403 DELKAKFEERKQKD

-425 LQTKHSL
+425 LQARHRL
-432 ETAQEYIEVLRNE
+432 ETAQADLDVLKKEV
-445 LDNGFTQ
+445 DKGFTPA
-452 SELVSE
+452 ELVSE
-458 GDLRELIQQRKAAFP
+458 GDLRERIQQRKAAFP
-473 PFESSDEYKT
+473 PFESSHEYKT
-483 LSKELEDLKKSIPEI
+483 LSKELEDLKKSVPEI
-498 PVVDTSEFD
+498 PVIDTSEFD
-507 KELNDVNAKIE
+507 KELNEVNANIE

-529 YDKQTKQIEDVKS
+529 YDKQTKQIEDVQS
-542 DMKKMAQERAQWEKI
+542 DMKKMAQERAQLEKI
-557 EQQLVA
+557 EQQLMA
-563 YEQEKADIVGKRV
+563 YEQEKADIVCKRV
-576 NKFFD
+576 NQFFD

-626 AFCRFYGLNMPLFID
+626 AFCRFYGLNMPLFVD
-641 DNESISED
+641 DNESLSDD
-649 NYVTSERQVITLS
+649 NCVTSERQVITLS
-662 VANCELELQK
+662 VANCELELKKQ

>member
-1 MTYVKSRT
+1 M
-9 DFNHFNTF
+9 
-17 NNVKKVELKKIV
+17 KKVELKKLV
-29 AHNFRSKS
+29 AQNFRSKS

-42 GAHNAI
+42 GERNEI

-90 NSVPTIVTG
+90 NSVPTNVTA
-99 VFVIDGVEYEVTRTA
+99 VLLIDDIEYEVSRTA
-114 KMGWTRKRGNDE
+114 KMGWTRKRCNDE
-126 YERKSSDDYS
+126 YERKTSDDYS
-136 FAIDGIE
+136 FSIDGIE

-149 KSWIE
+149 KNWIE
-154 ETFAPVDMLKCM
+154 DTLAPVDMLKCM
-166 INTRHFLYNID
+166 INTQHFLYNID

-187 NIAGEITNEDFE
+187 NIAGEITNEDFN

-210 KYTPEQLRERLKTLL
+210 KYTAEQLRERLKTLL
-225 TPLKKALGTE
+225 MPLKKALGTE
-235 GTKGEKAVELEVLQ
+235 GTKGEKVVELEVLQ
-249 KNIVSLD
+249 KNLVSLD
-256 EIEDAEKELAEL
+256 EIENAEKELSEL
-268 KSKRDEIQ
+268 KSMRDEIQ

-285 IDEASAKRAHALA
+285 IDEASAMRAKALA
-298 LVEEKEAEI
+298 KVEEKEAEI
-307 RKARKLHNSKQQEEV
+307 RKARKSHDSKQQAEV
-322 ASLESKLSSIE
+322 AELESKLSSIE

-340 QRNDSLRKAFERKKH
+340 QRNDSLRKAFERKKQ

-425 LQTKHSL
+425 LQAKHRL
-432 ETAQEYIEVLRNE
+432 ETAQEYLEVLRKE

-483 LSKELEDLKKSIPEI
+483 LSKELEDLKNSVPEI

-529 YDKQTKQIEDVKS
+529 YTKQKKQIEDVQS

-616 TITAGIDVSD
+616 TITAGIDASD
-626 AFCRFYGLNMPLFID
+626 AFCRFYGLNMPLFVD
-641 DNESISED
+641 DNESIIDD
-649 NYVTSERQVITLS
+649 NCVTSERQVISLS
-662 VANCELELQK
+662 VANCELELQN

>member
-1 MTYVKSRT
+1 M
-9 DFNHFNTF
+9 
-17 NNVKKVELKKIV
+17 KKVILKKIIV
-29 AHNFRSKS
+29 QNFRSKS

-42 GAHNAI
+42 GERNEI

-75 TNFNL
+75 TNYNL

-90 NSVPTIVTG
+90 NSVPTIVAG
-99 VFVIDGVEYEVTRTA
+99 VFVIDGVEYEVSRTA

-126 YERKSSDDYS
+126 YERKASDDYS
-136 FAIDGIE
+136 FSIDGIE
-143 RSATEF
+143 RSAKEF
-149 KSWIE
+149 KKWIE
-154 ETFAPVDMLKCM
+154 DTFAPVEMLKCM

-210 KYTPEQLRERLKTLL
+210 KYTPEQLRERIKTLL

-235 GTKGEKAVELEVLQ
+235 ATKGEKAVELEVLQ
-249 KNIVSLD
+249 KNIVSLE
-256 EIEDAEKELAEL
+256 EIENAEKELAEL
-268 KSKRDEIQ
+268 KSKRDDIQ

-285 IDEASAKRAHALA
+285 IDEASAKRAQALA
-298 LVEEKEAEI
+298 LVEKKEIEI
-307 RKARKLHNSKQQEEV
+307 SKARKLHNSKQQEEV

-340 QRNDSLRKAFERKKH
+340 QRNDSLRKAFERKKQ

-458 GDLRELIQQRKAAFP
+458 GDLRELIQQRKTAFP

-483 LSKELEDLKKSIPEI
+483 LSKELEDIKKSIPEI

-529 YDKQTKQIEDVKS
+529 YDKQIKQIEDVKA

-641 DNESISED
+641 DNESLSDD

>member
-1 MTYVKSRT
+1 M
-9 DFNHFNTF
+9 
-17 NNVKKVELKKIV
+17 KKVELKKLV
-29 AHNFRSKS
+29 VQNFRSKS

-42 GAHNAI
+42 GSHNAI

-75 TNFNL
+75 TNYNL

-90 NSVPTIVTG
+90 NSVPTNVTA
-99 VFVIDGVEYEVTRTA
+99 VLLIDDIEYEVSRTA

-126 YERKSSDDYS
+126 YERKTSDDYS

-149 KSWIE
+149 KNWIE
-154 ETFAPVDMLKCM
+154 DTLAPVDMLKCM
-166 INTRHFLYNID
+166 INTQHFLYNID

-210 KYTPEQLRERLKTLL
+210 KYTAEQLRERLKTLL

-235 GTKGEKAVELEVLQ
+235 STKGEKVVELEVLQ
-249 KNIVSLD
+249 KNLVSLD
-256 EIEDAEKELAEL
+256 EIENAEKELAEL

-285 IDEASAKRAHALA
+285 IDEASAKRAQALA
-298 LVEEKEAEI
+298 MVEKKEIEI
-307 RKARKLHNSKQQEEV
+307 SKARKLHDSKQQAEV
-322 ASLESKLSSIE
+322 AELESKLSHIE

-340 QRNDSLRKAFERKKH
+340 QRNDSLRKAFERKKQ
-355 VLSDEMKNVERLKS
+355 VLSDEMKNVERLKN

-403 EELKAKFEERKQKD
+403 EELKAKFEKHKQKD
-417 RDNNKAEG
+417 RDNNKSEG

-432 ETAQEYIEVLRNE
+432 ETAQEYLEVLRKE

-473 PFESSDEYKT
+473 PFENSDEYKA
-483 LSKELEDLKKSIPEI
+483 LSKELEELKKSVPEI
-498 PVVDTSEFD
+498 PVIDTSEFD

-529 YDKQTKQIEDVKS
+529 YDKQTKQIEDVQA

-626 AFCRFYGLNMPLFID
+626 AFCRFYGLNMPLFVD
-641 DNESISED
+641 DNESLSDD
-649 NYVTSERQVITLS
+649 NCVTSERQVITLS

>member
-1 MTYVKSRT
+1 M
-9 DFNHFNTF
+9 
-17 NNVKKVELKKIV
+17 KKVILKKISV
-29 AHNFRSKS
+29 QNFRSKS

-42 GAHNAI
+42 GEHNAI

-75 TNFNL
+75 TNYNL

-90 NSVPTIVTG
+90 NSVPTNVTA
-99 VFVIDGVEYEVTRTA
+99 VLMIDDVEYEISRTA
-114 KMGWTRKRGNDE
+114 KIGWTRKRGNDE
-126 YERKSSDDYS
+126 YERKASDDYS
-136 FAIDGIE
+136 FSIDGIE

-154 ETFAPVDMLKCM
+154 DTFAPVDMLKCM

-177 DWKVQRKYLA
+177 DWKAQRKYLA

-210 KYTPEQLRERLKTLL
+210 KYTAEQLRERLKTLL

-235 GTKGEKAVELEVLQ
+235 STKGEKAVELEVLQ

-256 EIEDAEKELAEL
+256 EIVSAEKELAEL
-268 KSKRDEIQ
+268 KSKREEIQ

-285 IDEASAKRAHALA
+285 IDEASAKRAQALA
-298 LVEEKEAEI
+298 KVEEKDVEI
-307 RKARKLHNSKQQEEV
+307 RKARKLHDSKQQAEVEE
-322 ASLESKLSSIE
+322 LESQLSTIE
-333 TTNEAIK
+333 ARNEAIK
-340 QRNDSLRKAFERKKH
+340 QQNDRDRKAFERKKQF
-355 VLSDEMKNVERLKS
+355 LIDEAKKVEILKN

-381 KNREFSDYNCAYCGA
+381 KSREFDGYNCTYCGA
-396 PLDEEKV
+396 PLDEAKV

-425 LQTKHSL
+425 LQARHRL
-432 ETAQEYIEVLRNE
+432 EIAQADLDVLQKEV
-445 LDNGFTQ
+445 DKGFTPA
-452 SELVSE
+452 ELVSE
-458 GDLRELIQQRKAAFP
+458 GDLRERIQQRKAAFP

-483 LSKELEDLKKSIPEI
+483 LSKELEDLKKSVPEI

-529 YDKQTKQIEDVKS
+529 YTKQKKQIEDVQA

-576 NKFFD
+576 NQFFE

-641 DNESISED
+641 DNESLSDD

-662 VANCELELQK
+662 VANCELELKKQ

>member
-1 MTYVKSRT
+1 M
-9 DFNHFNTF
+9 
-17 NNVKKVELKKIV
+17 KKVILKKISV
-29 AHNFRSKS
+29 QNFRSKS

-99 VFVIDGVEYEVTRTA
+99 VFVIDGVEYEVSRTA

-126 YERKSSDDYS
+126 YERKTSDDYS
-136 FAIDGIE
+136 FSIDGIE

-149 KSWIE
+149 KNWIE
-154 ETFAPVDMLKCM
+154 DTFAPVDMLKCM

-210 KYTPEQLRERLKTLL
+210 KYTAEQLRERLKNLL
-225 TPLKKALGTE
+225 MPLKKALGTE

-256 EIEDAEKELAEL
+256 EIENAEKELAEL
-268 KSKRDEIQ
+268 KSKRDDIQ

-285 IDEASAKRAHALA
+285 IDEASAKRAKALA
-298 LVEEKEAEI
+298 LVESKENEIKEA
-307 RKARKLHNSKQQEEV
+307 RKKHDTKQQAEV
-322 ASLESKLSSIE
+322 TMLESQLSNIE
-333 TTNEAIK
+333 AQNEAIK
-340 QRNDSLRKAFERKKH
+340 RQNDNLKKAFERKKQTLADDTK
-355 VLSDEMKNVERLKS
+355 VVEKLKK

-381 KNREFSDYNCAYCGA
+381 KNREFDGYNCAYCGA

-425 LQTKHSL
+425 LQARHRL
-432 ETAQEYIEVLRNE
+432 ETAQADLDVLQKEV
-445 LDNGFTQ
+445 DNGFTQ
-452 SELVSE
+452 SELISE
-458 GDLRELIQQRKAAFP
+458 GDLRECIQQRKAAFP
-473 PFESSDEYKT
+473 PFENSDEYKT
-483 LSKELEDLKKSIPEI
+483 LSKELEELKKSVPEI

-529 YDKQTKQIEDVKS
+529 YNKQTRQIEEVQA
-542 DMKKMAQERAQWEKI
+542 DMKKMAQERAQLEKI

-641 DNESISED
+641 DNESLSDD
-649 NYVTSERQVITLS
+649 NYVTSERQVVTLS
-662 VANCELELQK
+662 VANCELELKKQ

>member
-1 MTYVKSRT
+1 M
-9 DFNHFNTF
+9 
-17 NNVKKVELKKIV
+17 KKVILKKISIQ
-29 AHNFRSKS
+29 HFRSKS

-42 GAHNAI
+42 GERNEI

-75 TNFNL
+75 TNYNL

-90 NSVPTIVTG
+90 NSVPTNVTA
-99 VFVIDGVEYEVTRTA
+99 VLLIDDVEYEVSRTA
-114 KMGWTRKRGNDE
+114 KIGWTRKRGNDE
-126 YERKSSDDYS
+126 YERKASDDYS
-136 FAIDGIE
+136 FSIDGIE

-154 ETFAPVDMLKCM
+154 DTLAPVDMLKCM
-166 INTRHFLYNID
+166 INTQHFLYNID

-210 KYTPEQLRERLKTLL
+210 KYTAEQLRERLKTLL

-235 GTKGEKAVELEVLQ
+235 GTKGEKVVELEVLQ
-249 KNIVSLD
+249 KNLVSLD
-256 EIEDAEKELAEL
+256 EIENAEKELAEL
-268 KSKRDEIQ
+268 KSMRDEIQ

-285 IDEASAKRAHALA
+285 IDEASAKRAQALA
-298 LVEEKEAEI
+298 LVEEKEIEI
-307 RKARKLHNSKQQEEV
+307 SKARKLHNSKQQAEV
-322 ASLESKLSSIE
+322 AELESKLSHIE

-340 QRNDSLRKAFERKKH
+340 QRNDSLRKAFERKKQAI
-355 VLSDEMKNVERLKS
+355 SDEMKNVERLKS

-381 KNREFSDYNCAYCGA
+381 KNREFIDYNCAYCGA

-403 EELKAKFEERKQKD
+403 DELKAKFEERKQKD

-425 LQTKHSL
+425 LQAKHRL
-432 ETAQEYIEVLRNE
+432 ETSQEYLEVLRKE

-473 PFESSDEYKT
+473 PFEDSEEYKT
-483 LSKELEDLKKSIPEI
+483 LSKELEDLKKSVPEI

-507 KELNDVNAKIE
+507 KELNEVNAKIE

-529 YDKQTKQIEDVKS
+529 YNKQTKQIEDVIS

-626 AFCRFYGLNMPLFID
+626 AFCRFYDLNMPLFID
-641 DNESISED
+641 DNESLSDD

-662 VANCELELQK
+662 VANCELELKKQ

>member
-1 MTYVKSRT
+1 M
-9 DFNHFNTF
+9 
-17 NNVKKVELKKIV
+17 KKVFLKKISV
-29 AHNFRSKS
+29 QNFRSKS

-42 GAHNAI
+42 GERNAI

-75 TNFNL
+75 TNYNL

-90 NSVPTIVTG
+90 NSVPTIVTA
-99 VFVIDGVEYEVTRTA
+99 VLMIDDVEYEISRTA
-114 KMGWTRKRGNDE
+114 KIGWTRKRGNDE
-126 YERKSSDDYS
+126 YERKASDDYS
-136 FAIDGIE
+136 FSIDGIE

-149 KSWIE
+149 KNWIE
-154 ETFAPVDMLKCM
+154 DTFAPVDMLKCM
-166 INTRHFLYNID
+166 INTQHFLYNID

-187 NIAGEITNEDFE
+187 NIAGEITNDDFK

-210 KYTPEQLRERLKTLL
+210 KYTAEQLRERIKTLL

-235 GTKGEKAVELEVLQ
+235 STKGEKVVELEVLQ
-249 KNIVSLD
+249 KNLVSLD
-256 EIEDAEKELAEL
+256 EIENAEKELSEL
-268 KSKRDEIQ
+268 KSMRDEIQ

-285 IDEASAKRAHALA
+285 IDEASAKRAQALA
-298 LVEEKEAEI
+298 LVEAKETEIKEA
-307 RKARKLHNSKQQEEV
+307 RKKHDTKQQAEV
-322 ASLESKLSSIE
+322 TKLESQLSNIE
-333 TTNEAIK
+333 AQNEAIRRQNENGK
-340 QRNDSLRKAFERKKH
+340 KVFERKKQTLADDTKI
-355 VLSDEMKNVERLKS
+355 VEKLKN

-381 KNREFSDYNCAYCGA
+381 KSREFDGYNCTYCGA

-425 LQTKHSL
+425 LQAKQRL
-432 ETAQEYIEVLRNE
+432 ETAQADLENLQKGV
-445 LDNGFTQ
+445 DKGFTPA
-452 SELVSE
+452 ELVSD
-458 GDLRELIQQRKAAFP
+458 GDLRERIQQRKAAFP
-473 PFESSDEYKT
+473 PFENSDKYKT
-483 LSKELEDLKKSIPEI
+483 LSKELEELKKSVPEI

-507 KELNDVNAKIE
+507 KELNEVNAKIE

-529 YDKQTKQIEDVKS
+529 YTKQKKQIEDVQA

-576 NKFFD
+576 NQFFE

-641 DNESISED
+641 DNESISDD
-649 NYVTSERQVITLS
+649 NCVTSDRQIITLS
-662 VANCELELQK
+662 VANCELELKN

>member
-1 MTYVKSRT
+1 M
-9 DFNHFNTF
+9 
-17 NNVKKVELKKIV
+17 KKVELKKLV
-29 AHNFRSKS
+29 AQNFRSKS

-42 GAHNAI
+42 GERNEI

-90 NSVPTIVTG
+90 NSVPTNVTA
-99 VFVIDGVEYEVTRTA
+99 VLLIDDVEYEVSRTA

-126 YERKSSDDYS
+126 YERKTSDDYS

-149 KSWIE
+149 KNWIE
-154 ETFAPVDMLKCM
+154 DTFAPVDMLKCM
-166 INTRHFLYNID
+166 INTQHFLYNID

-187 NIAGEITNEDFE
+187 NIAGEITNEDFN

-249 KNIVSLD
+249 KNVVSLD

-285 IDEASAKRAHALA
+285 IDEASAKRAHAFA
-298 LVEEKEAEI
+298 LVEEKETEI
-307 RKARKLHNSKQQEEV
+307 RKARKLHDSKQQAEV
-322 ASLESKLSSIE
+322 AELESKLSHIE

-340 QRNDSLRKAFERKKH
+340 QRNDSLRKAFERKKQ

-425 LQTKHSL
+425 LQAKHRL
-432 ETAQEYIEVLRNE
+432 ETSQEYLEVLRKE

-483 LSKELEDLKKSIPEI
+483 LSKELEDLKKSVPEI

-529 YDKQTKQIEDVKS
+529 YTKQTKQIEDVQA
-542 DMKKMAQERAQWEKI
+542 DMKKMAQERAQLEKI

-576 NKFFD
+576 NKFFE

-592 DGSLAPNCVITMDG
+592 DGSLAPNCVITIDG

-641 DNESISED
+641 DNESISDD

-662 VANCELELQK
+662 VANCELELKKQ

>member
-1 MTYVKSRT
+1 M
-9 DFNHFNTF
+9 
-17 NNVKKVELKKIV
+17 KKVILKKIIV
-29 AHNFRSKS
+29 QNFRSKS

-42 GAHNAI
+42 GERNEI

-90 NSVPTIVTG
+90 NSVPTNVTA
-99 VFVIDGVEYEVTRTA
+99 VLLIDDIEYEVSRTA
-114 KMGWTRKRGNDE
+114 KIGWTRKRGNDE
-126 YERKSSDDYS
+126 YERKASDDYS
-136 FAIDGIE
+136 FSIDGIE

-154 ETFAPVDMLKCM
+154 DTFAPVDMLKCM
-166 INTRHFLYNID
+166 INTQHFLYNID

-210 KYTPEQLRERLKTLL
+210 KYTAEQLRERLKTLL

-249 KNIVSLD
+249 KNLVSLD
-256 EIEDAEKELAEL
+256 EIENAEKELSEL
-268 KSKRDEIQ
+268 KSMRDEIQ

-285 IDEASAKRAHALA
+285 IDEASAKRAQALA
-298 LVEEKEAEI
+298 LVEAKETEIKEA
-307 RKARKLHNSKQQEEV
+307 RKKHDTKQQAEV
-322 ASLESKLSSIE
+322 TKLESQLSNIEAQNESIRR
-333 TTNEAIK
+333 
-340 QRNDSLRKAFERKKH
+340 QNDNGKKAFERKKQTLADDTKI
-355 VLSDEMKNVERLKS
+355 VEKLKN

-381 KNREFSDYNCAYCGA
+381 KSREFDGYNCTYCGA
-396 PLDEEKV
+396 PLDEAKV

-425 LQTKHSL
+425 LQARHRL
-432 ETAQEYIEVLRNE
+432 ETAQADLDVLQEEV
-445 LDNGFTQ
+445 DKGFTPA
-452 SELVSE
+452 ELVSE
-458 GDLRELIQQRKAAFP
+458 GDLRERIQQRMAAYP
-473 PFESSDEYKT
+473 PFENSDEYKT
-483 LSKELEDLKKSIPEI
+483 LRKELEELKKSVPEI

-507 KELNDVNAKIE
+507 KELNEVNAKIE

-529 YDKQTKQIEDVKS
+529 YTKQTKQIEDVQA
-542 DMKKMAQERAQWEKI
+542 DMKNMAQERAQWEKI
-557 EQQLVA
+557 EQQLMA

-576 NKFFD
+576 NQFFE

-626 AFCRFYGLNMPLFID
+626 AFCRFYGLNMPLFVD
-641 DNESISED
+641 DNESLSDD
-649 NYVTSERQVITLS
+649 NCVTSERQVITLS
-662 VANCELELQK
+662 VANCELELKRQ

>member
-1 MTYVKSRT
+1 M
-9 DFNHFNTF
+9 
-17 NNVKKVELKKIV
+17 KKVILKKIIV
-29 AHNFRSKS
+29 QNFRSKS

-42 GAHNAI
+42 GERNGI

-75 TNFNL
+75 TNYNL

-85 VHTKE
+85 VHTKD

-99 VFVIDGVEYEVTRTA
+99 VFVIDGVEYEVSRTA

-126 YERKSSDDYS
+126 YERKTSDDYS
-136 FAIDGIE
+136 FAIDGID

-154 ETFAPVDMLKCM
+154 DTFAPVDMLKCM
-166 INTRHFLYNID
+166 INTQHFLYNID

-187 NIAGEITNEDFE
+187 NIAGEITNDDFE

-210 KYTPEQLRERLKTLL
+210 KYTAEQLRERLKTLL

-235 GTKGEKAVELEVLQ
+235 STKGEKVVELEVLQ

-256 EIEDAEKELAEL
+256 EIENAEKELSEL
-268 KSKRDEIQ
+268 KSMRDDIQ

-285 IDEASAKRAHALA
+285 IDEASVKRAQALSM
-298 LVEEKEAEI
+298 VEEKENEI
-307 RKARKLHNSKQQEEV
+307 RKARKLHDSKRQAEV
-322 ASLESKLSSIE
+322 AELESKLSSIE
-333 TTNEAIK
+333 TMNEAIK
-340 QRNDSLRKAFERKKH
+340 QRNDSLRKAFERKKQF
-355 VLSDEMKNVERLKS
+355 LIDEARKVEILKN

-381 KNREFSDYNCAYCGA
+381 KSREFDGYNCTYCGA
-396 PLDEEKV
+396 PLDEAKV

-425 LQTKHSL
+425 LQARQRL
-432 ETAQEYIEVLRNE
+432 ETAQADLDVLQKEV
-445 LDNGFTQ
+445 DKGFTPA
-452 SELVSE
+452 ELVSE
-458 GDLRELIQQRKAAFP
+458 GDLRECIQQRKAAFP
-473 PFESSDEYKT
+473 PFENSDEYKA
-483 LSKELEDLKKSIPEI
+483 LSKELEELKKSVPEI

-507 KELNDVNAKIE
+507 KELNEVNAKIE

-529 YDKQTKQIEDVKS
+529 YTKQTKQIEDVQA

-557 EQQLVA
+557 EQQLIA

-592 DGSLAPNCVITMDG
+592 DGSLAPNCIITMDG
-606 RRSATLNKEG
+606 IRSTTLNKEG

-641 DNESISED
+641 DNESLSDD
-649 NYVTSERQVITLS
+649 NHVTSERQVITLS
-662 VANCELELQK
+662 VANCELELKN